1 MLTDQDFLAKKPFCL
16 FQSRKKDQIQA
27 LLKYLQ
33 VLNKTQT
40 LLIKMATV
48 HNSMI
53 DPFGFSL

>member
-1 MLTDQDFLAKKPFCL
+1 MLTGQDFLAKKRFCPL
-16 FQSRKKDQIQA
+16 QSWKKGQIQV

-33 VLNKTQT
+33 DLNKNQT

-53 DPFGFSL
+53 DPFGFPL

>member
-1 MLTDQDFLAKKPFCL
+1 MLTGQDFLAKKQICL
-16 FQSRKKDQIQA
+16 FQRRKKGHFQV

-33 VLNKTQT
+33 VLYKNQT

-48 HNSMI
+48 HNNMI